1 MIYNVFYL
9 LTLNLEFVFIGDS
22 LCVAARKGEVRTIQ
36 RLLENGASINGR
48 DQHGWTALHR
58 ASFKGRIEV
67 VKALIENGIDINAK
81 DEDGYSALHCAVES
95 GHVDVAELLVKKGA
109 DIDSRTNKGVSP
121 LRIAESLKYSG
132 LTRVIMQGNGTKEQ
146 VGANLETN
154 IIFAKSYGKMTK
166 DIEIGSVKK
175 RTHVN
180 KSSRVR
186 RSSIDRTIPLAC

>member
-1 MIYNVFYL
+1 MNSI
-9 LTLNLEFVFIGDS
+9 FIGDS

-36 RLLENGASINGR
+36 RLLENGAIINGC

-67 VKALIENGIDINAK
+67 VKTLIENGIDINAK

-132 LTRVIMQGNGTKEQ
+132 LTRVIMQGNGVKEE
-146 VGANLETN
+146 VGAKLEMN
-154 IIFAKSYGKMTK
+154 IAKSYGKMTK
-166 DIEIGSVKK
+166 EVEIIGSVKK
-175 RTHVN
+175 RSHVN
-180 KSSRVR
+180 KKSSRVR
-186 RSSIDRTIPLAC
+186 RSSIDRTT